1 MSEPLRRT
9 SICRALHRPA
19 LLLGAERDLM
29 LLTLLALGGLAVCA
43 ANLLA
48 IGVCIM
54 LWLVVSQLLR
64 EMAKA
69 DPRLSRIYLRHLRHA
84 PYSPARS
91 RPFCRT

>member
-19 LLLGAERDLM
+19 LLLGAERELM

-43 ANLLA
+43 ANLVA
-48 IGVCIM
+48 IGVCII
-54 LWLVVSQLLR
+54 LWLIVSQFLR

-84 PYSPARS
+84 HYYPARS
-91 RPFCRT
+91 RPFFRA